1 MARIVLI
8 DPSGRSTT
16 TVDAVLGRSHEVV
29 ARSRVHAPGDCD
41 LVLADLRPDD
51 LADSSTIRSLRSFA
65 PVLLLLDRL
74 QPIPPSVE
82 ESSDLRVLRKPFDT
96 FELKIAV
103 DRLLRAAARPAAR
116 PGLASTA
123 DEDSQWLEFPFVPA
137 PAGAVLRRAA
147 RMAAPLW
154 ILGEAGSGR
163 RRVAM
168 AICRRAQPTLRLVT
182 LFPDEQL
189 ASVLERESAHEPF
202 ALFVP
207 EIGERPL
214 LEQERLALLLS
225 GPLGFRLVATS
236 TDDPAEQVLA
246 GNFSRNLYQHLIGLA
261 VQLSPLRERPVTIPP
276 LVQALTRRIA
286 VGLGMGEEISF
297 SPEAM
302 ARLQTYLWPGNI
314 VELEA
319 VLNRTLVYL
328 PDESQGGRS
337 IGVDELL
344 FSADDVGRA
353 RLTAGASRPGVLA
366 TLARLPVRAAAPTA
380 APSAAEALAS
390 QAATTIEPAQAT
402 NVDLRRVVAGLAHDL
417 RNPMTAI
424 KTFAG
429 TLAALPADEDARRL
443 GDLAGEACTR
453 IDGYLEA
460 LQRFGDLGTPEP
472 RIGDLVTMLR
482 EAIEGLSA
490 TDGDRVDVA
499 VTEPMQA
506 RVDAAQMVFAFEN
519 VLAGMLAESA
529 PDGRVRVT
537 AERRNELVFEAR
549 VGRGPLGKL
558 RALLD
563 DGDDHAMSWRLLL
576 AGAACERNG
585 FEVDEAVAGDTV
597 RVRCRPA
604 HGEVETR
611 DEQTHRTSR

>member
-1 MARIVLI
+1 
-8 DPSGRSTT
+8 
-16 TVDAVLGRSHEVV
+16 
-29 ARSRVHAPGDCD
+29 
-41 LVLADLRPDD
+41 
-51 LADSSTIRSLRSFA
+51 
-65 PVLLLLDRL
+65 
-74 QPIPPSVE
+74 
-82 ESSDLRVLRKPFDT
+82 
-96 FELKIAV
+96 
-103 DRLLRAAARPAAR
+103 
-116 PGLASTA
+116 
-123 DEDSQWLEFPFVPA
+123 
-137 PAGAVLRRAA
+137 
-147 RMAAPLW
+147 
-154 ILGEAGSGR
+154 
-163 RRVAM
+163 
-168 AICRRAQPTLRLVT
+168 
-182 LFPDEQL
+182 
-189 ASVLERESAHEPF
+189 
-202 ALFVP
+202 
-207 EIGERPL
+207 
-214 LEQERLALLLS
+214 
-225 GPLGFRLVATS
+225 
-236 TDDPAEQVLA
+236 
-246 GNFSRNLYQHLIGLA
+246 
-261 VQLSPLRERPVTIPP
+261 
-276 LVQALTRRIA
+276 
-286 VGLGMGEEISF
+286 
-297 SPEAM
+297 M

-319 VLNRTLVYL
+319 VLNRTLVHL
-328 PDESQGGRS
+328 PDESEGGRS

-366 TLARLPVRAAAPTA
+366 TLARLPVRAVAPAA

-390 QAATTIEPAQAT
+390 QAVPTIEPAPAT

-490 TDGDRVDVA
+490 ADGERVDVA

-537 AERRNELVFEAR
+537 AESHNELVFEAR
-549 VGRGPLGKL
+549 VGRGPIGKL

-563 DGDDHAMSWRLLL
+563 DGDHAMSWRLLL

-611 DEQTHRTSR
+611 DEQTHRTGR